1 MRVTFLNC
9 CGRSTR
15 KGFISANLKDDEVM
29 MELFIHKVN
38 SKALRL
44 GK

>member
-9 CGRSTR
+9 CGRLIR
-15 KGFISANLKDDEVM
+15 KGFISANLKDDEAM
-29 MELFIHKVN
+29 MELFIPKVN
-38 SKALRL
+38 SKALRS